1 MSDREILEAAIE
13 VLRTHAVVNK
23 FTETVWIAVD
33 RQAWDR
39 FMNEEKENASN

>member
-1 MSDREILEAAIE
+1 MSDKEILEAAIE
-13 VLRTHAVVNK
+13 VLRSHAVVNK

-39 FMNEEKENASN
+39 FMDEEREHASN